1 MLKEAAETFVQE
13 HIEETKELLRTLGKI
28 PAPSHHEDKRVA
40 YIKAWLEGIGA
51 EGVYIDAAKNVV
63 WPVQVRDGE
72 PVAVVMA
79 HTDIVFP
86 DTEELAMR
94 EEDGKLYAPG
104 IGDDTANLANLL
116 MAAKYLIGQG
126 CRMKQGLLIVA
137 NSCEEGL
144 GNLKGTKQIME
155 DYKGRVKELISL
167 DGSMTW
173 CVNDA
178 VGSHRYRVHIQSEG
192 GHSYG
197 NFGNQNAI
205 ACMAELIHDLYQ
217 VKVPEE
223 AKTTYNVGTISGGTT
238 VNSIAEECEV
248 LYEFRSESRSCLK
261 TMEETFEKIVE
272 EYRARGVR
280 IETEVLGIRPCKGDV
295 PEAALQELTDR
306 VSEIMSHYTDQ
317 EIGTGAGSTD
327 ANIPLSLGI
336 PAVTYG
342 TYRGKGAHTRGEW
355 VELFSLQDGQRIALE
370 TIDMYTE

>member
-1 MLKEAAETFVQE
+1 MLKEAAEKFVQE
-13 HIEETKELLRTLGKI
+13 HIEETKELLRTIGKI
-28 PAPSHHEDKRVA
+28 PSPSHEEDKRAA
-40 YIKAWLEGIGA
+40 YVKGWLEGIGA

-63 WPVQVRDGE
+63 WPVQVREGE

-104 IGDDTANLANLL
+104 IGDDTANLVNLL
-116 MAAKYLIGQG
+116 MAAKYLTEQRS
-126 CRMKQGLLIVA
+126 RMKQGLLIVA

-144 GNLKGTKQIME
+144 GNLKGTRQIME
-155 DYKGRVKELISL
+155 DYAGRVKELISL

-173 CVNDA
+173 CINDA
-178 VGSHRYRVHIQSEG
+178 VGSHRYRVHIQAEG

-217 VKVPEE
+217 VEVPDE
-223 AKTTYNVGTISGGTT
+223 AKTTYNVGSVTGGTT
-238 VNSIAEECEV
+238 VNSIAEECEI
-248 LYEFRSESRSCLK
+248 LYEFRSESRSCLAK
-261 TMEETFEKIVE
+261 MEETFEQIVE
-272 EYRARGVR
+272 AHRAKGVQ
-280 IETEVLGIRPCKGDV
+280 IEVEVLGIRPCRGDV
-295 PEAALQELTDR
+295 PEEALNELTAR

-317 EIGTGAGSTD
+317 EIGTGAASTD
-327 ANIPLSLGI
+327 ANIPLSMGI

-370 TIDMYTE
+370 TVDMYTE